1 MTLTSVSVNSTTF
14 QIIAGTADIIAVDVG
29 AAGGPV
35 TLTAK
40 TSSPGAPGTNQTHIV
55 RDTGFAS
62 GTDKI
67 VFAPGMSHTIDG
79 AASKDLVT
87 GPGKARQIRYSG
99 GGAWHTIGGEF

>member
-1 MTLTSVSVNSTTF
+1 MTLTSVSVNSSTF
-14 QIIAGTADIIAVDVG
+14 QIIAGTQDVIAVDVG

-40 TSSPGAPGTNQTHIV
+40 TSSPGAPAANQTHII

-67 VFAPGMSHTIDG
+67 IFAPGGSHTIDG
-79 AASKDLVT
+79 AASKDLIT
-87 GPGKARQIRYSG
+87 GPGKARKIRYA
-99 GGAWHTIGGEF
+99 GAGVWHTIGGEF